1 MATNLIAINVY
12 KINQT
17 QVIPVSQAAY
27 NPIYI
32 APAQIIAVTP
42 VPTGNT
48 NPLPTGVYVYSQI
61 QMSSG
66 VLYYSGITAAS
77 VQTLANA

>member
-1 MATNLIAINVY
+1 MATNLIAVNVY
-12 KINQT
+12 KINQN
-17 QVIPVSQAAY
+17 QVIPIATSAY

-32 APAQIIAVTP
+32 PSTGIVVSS
-42 VPTGNT
+42 VPTGET

-61 QMSSG
+61 QMPNG
-66 VLYYSGITAAS
+66 ALFYSGLTAAQ